1 MLESI
6 RKRRNSLIIVFAFAA
21 IILVFVFWGVG
32 PSGDK
37 KTSDYTAATVN
48 GEAIGM
54 REYAEM
60 YKRHVEYYKAT
71 FKDQFNDELAAK
83 LGLKQKTIDV
93 LINRKL
99 VIKDAVSQGIEVT
112 EQGLQG
118 AIKGINAFQ
127 KDGVFDMETYKR
139 VLEANRLNPAE
150 FEKNMRDDLLY
161 TRIQEKIT
169 KDVVVTDAEAKD
181 AYLKE
186 NRSFD
191 FDYVSINPAV
201 FTHAV
206 KVTDDEA
213 KEYLKKNGSAFMEPL
228 RINAVWAKAE
238 ISAFEKKVKVT
249 DAEIKEYYEK
259 NQRQFE
265 KPEGVAA
272 RHILVKTDPKAAN
285 PAKNKEAARA
295 KAEGILKAVK
305 AGASFAELAKKN
317 SDDTLSAK
325 KGGDLGWFPRGMM
338 VKTFEDAAF
347 ALKKGEVSP
356 IVETDFGFHVIT
368 VYDKKET
375 AVEPL
380 KEVQGQIKNLVTKE
394 KAWKL
399 ASETIL
405 ALDKPF
411 KDAKTAADVKKTA
424 TERGLKYGE
433 TGLITEAD
441 RKAEIVAVDAVRDNV
456 FALRQGEVSR
466 PLQTPQ
472 AFYLVKT
479 VVRVDP
485 HVQEFSKV
493 ASRVKERLSAEKTE
507 AAAKNKA
514 DEMLKKAL
522 AGEGLSSVAKTE
534 KLKVEQTGKFSMRQP
549 FIQKLALYTADKPE
563 FFAATKEKPYYP
575 QAIKAGR
582 NYVVLKLAS
591 TREADM
597 AEFEKAKDGLKQNL
611 LAKKQNEATE
621 KWVKALRD
629 KAKVEIF
636 AERL

>member
-6 RKRRNSLIIVFAFAA
+6 RKRKGSYIIVFAFAA
-21 IILVFVFWGVG
+21 IILVFIFWGVG

-48 GEAIGM
+48 GETIGM
-54 REYAEM
+54 REYTEM
-60 YKRHVEYYKAT
+60 YKRHVDYYKAM

-83 LGLKQKTIDV
+83 LNLKQKTIDV

-112 EQGLQG
+112 EQDLQG
-118 AIKGINAFQ
+118 TIKGIKAFQ
-127 KDGVFDMETYKR
+127 KDGVFDLDTYKR
-139 VLEANRLNPAE
+139 VLDANRLKPAE

-169 KDVVVTDAEAKD
+169 KDLVVGDDEVKN

-191 FDYVSINPAV
+191 FDYLSINPAV
-201 FTHAV
+201 FTATV

-213 KEYLKKNGSAFMEPL
+213 KDYLKKNGSAFMEPL
-228 RINAVWAKAE
+228 GINAVWAKAE

-259 NQRQFE
+259 NQKQFE
-265 KPEGVAA
+265 KPESVAA
-272 RHILVKTDPKAAN
+272 RHILVKIDPKAAN
-285 PAKNKEAARA
+285 PAKNREAAKT
-295 KAEGILKAVK
+295 KAEGLLKTIK
-305 AGASFAELAKKN
+305 AGANFAELAKKN

-347 ALKKGEVSP
+347 ALKKGEVSS
-356 IVETDFGFHVIT
+356 IVETDFGFHIIT

-375 AVEPL
+375 GTEPL
-380 KEVQGQIKNLVTKE
+380 KEVQGQIKNLVAKE
-394 KAWKL
+394 KGWKL

-411 KDAKTAADVKKTA
+411 KDAKTTAELKKMAAA
-424 TERGLKYGE
+424 RGLKSGE

-441 RKAEIVAVDAVRDNV
+441 HKAEITAVDTLRDNV
-456 FALRQGEVSR
+456 FALRQDEVSK

-472 AFYLVKT
+472 AFYLVKA
-479 VVRVDP
+479 VERVDP
-485 HVQEFSKV
+485 HVPDFSKV
-493 ASRVKERLSAEKTE
+493 ASRVREQLSAQKAE
-507 AAAKNKA
+507 AEAKNKA
-514 DEMLKKAL
+514 DGILKKAL
-522 AGEGLSSVAKTE
+522 AGENLSSVARAE
-534 KLKVEQTGKFSMRQP
+534 KLKIEQTGKFSMRQP
-549 FIQKLALYTADKPE
+549 FIQKLALNTADKPE

-575 QAIKAGR
+575 QAIKAGK
-582 NYVVLKLAS
+582 NYLVFRLNS
-591 TREADM
+591 THEADM
-597 AEFEKAKDGLKQNL
+597 AEFEKAKDTLKRNL
-611 LAKKQNEATE
+611 LATKQNDATE
-621 KWVKALRD
+621 KWIKALRD

-636 AERL
+636 KERL